1 MKKFLVTLGIVFS
14 LVFMAAPQAQA
25 AAMNVDFTYTG
36 RTAALTHYFG
46 IFEVG
51 VASPAFGYGDSFDPA
66 NLPSGMSLLMGSS
79 SHNVGDSVRV
89 TLNTTKNYGVWFY
102 SAENNL
108 FSATSPTYNFQDQYI
123 QAALTSTTPLVGL
136 FGFED
141 LWTDNSRNVGHS
153 YDGDFDDMM
162 VSASS
167 AVPLPAAVWLLGS
180 GLLGLIGLKK
190 RRNG

>member
-1 MKKFLVTLGIVFS
+1 MKKVLITLGIVFS
-14 LVFMAAPQAQA
+14 LFIMVAPQAQA

-51 VASPAFGYGDSFDPA
+51 VATPSFGHSDSFDPA
-66 NLPSGMSLLMGSS
+66 SLPTGMSLLLGSS
-79 SHNVGDSVRV
+79 TNSIGDTTRV
-89 TLNTTKNYGVWFY
+89 TLDSTKNYGVWFY

-123 QAALTSTTPLVGL
+123 KATLTSTMPPVGV

-141 LWTDNSRNVGHS
+141 LWTNNAWNVGHN
-153 YDGDFDDMM
+153 YDGDFDDM
-162 VSASS
+162 VVTASS

-180 GLLGLIGLKK
+180 GLVGLVGLKRK
-190 RRNG
+190 RNS